1 MAIKR
6 TINHLLRGVQTYYA
20 NRKLHASLKHYDQR
34 MLKDI
39 GLHWERGDL
48 KPINPVTDSLIMTIS
63 AAPGAGKNKAVKADK
78 VNSPCKPSGEPL
90 A

>member
-6 TINHLLRGVQTYYA
+6 TINQLLRGVQAYYA
-20 NRKLHASLKHYDQR
+20 KRKLHASLKHYDQR

-48 KPINPVTDSLIMTIS
+48 KPINPVTDSPAMTIT
-63 AAPGAGKNKAVKADK
+63 AAPVSGKNKAVKAEK
-78 VNSPCKPSGEPL
+78 VISPCKPGGEPL